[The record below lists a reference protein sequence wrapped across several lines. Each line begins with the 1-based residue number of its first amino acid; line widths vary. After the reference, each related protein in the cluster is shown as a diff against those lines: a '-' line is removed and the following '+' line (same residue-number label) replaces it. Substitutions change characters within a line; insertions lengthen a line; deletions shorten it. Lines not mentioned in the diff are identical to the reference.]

1 MDGKRV
7 IATSQTYP
15 IVACVTFVEF
25 LISKEFHRFVTL
37 PELVSMS
44 KLTME
49 HRALVARWAF
59 ELVSEER
66 TSVFSE
72 CSLAGMGIGYVHTNS
87 IYE

>member
-1 MDGKRV
+1 
-7 IATSQTYP
+7 
-15 IVACVTFVEF
+15 
-25 LISKEFHRFVTL
+25 
-37 PELVSMS
+37 MS

-66 TSVFSE
+66 TSVFSG